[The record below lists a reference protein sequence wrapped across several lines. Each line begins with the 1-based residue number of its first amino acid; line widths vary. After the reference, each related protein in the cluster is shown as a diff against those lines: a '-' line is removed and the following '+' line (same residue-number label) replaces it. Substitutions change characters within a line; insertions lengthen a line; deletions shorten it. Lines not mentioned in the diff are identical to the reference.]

1 EAQFNISQMYAQGQG
16 VQRNDHQAAYWLR
29 LAAENGLS
37 SAQNNLGVR
46 YSFGRGVPQDYVL
59 AHMWFN
65 LAAAQGY
72 VAAHGNRDRLAA
84 MMAPAQIAEAQ
95 RLAREWKP
103 KSNQNM
109 ELKPEAHA
117 ICHVSENQRE
127 AGCCVNDDL
136 ACASPGTGL
145 CWEKGHNPWL
155 DEPASAVECSGE

>member
-84 MMAPAQIAEAQ
+84 MMGPAQNAQAQ
-95 RLAREWKP
+95 RFGRWGKAKI
-103 KSNQNM
+103 N
-109 ELKPEAHA
+109 H
-117 ICHVSENQRE
+117 QR
-127 AGCCVNDDL
+127 
-136 ACASPGTGL
+136 
-145 CWEKGHNPWL
+145 
-155 DEPASAVECSGE
+155 